1 MKRFAFV
8 LVIALAFILG
18 GSLVR
23 GNAQATDTTMGAE
36 DSSQYQGTPTSS
48 PLPPPFTPTLVG
60 TAGVT
65 ATPTPVLPS
74 GTPLP
79 TILPSVSPTFPPATF
94 TPTFVPSVSPTHP
107 PFTPSVV
114 PSIVPSSTPQFC
126 RAQFFFEE
134 PGAEYVFNN
143 GPLNG
148 LPFELC
154 PSSRPQT
161 TVAQFTHFTNGFVI
175 YRFDTRTLYV
185 FIDDGTGTV
194 IILNGLQTD
203 ASVGRFDAASAVEN
217 VLDGIQMRALGA
229 ATNFPT
235 WYLMTFQSSND
246 PIVSWHGGTV
256 MTLPSGGRLFVTNG
270 AFTDPPPVWAYVN
283 RIN

>member
-8 LVIALAFILG
+8 LVIALAIILG

-36 DSSQYQGTPTSS
+36 DLSQYQGTPTSS
-48 PLPPPFTPTLVG
+48 PLPPTLTPTMVNTPSG
-60 TAGVT
+60 T

-74 GTPLP
+74 STPSP
-79 TILPSVSPTFPPATF
+79 TILPSVSPTFPPATS
-94 TPTFVPSVSPTHP
+94 TPTF
-107 PFTPSVV
+107 V

-217 VLDGIQMRALGA
+217 VLDGIQMRALGT

-235 WYLMTFQSSND
+235 WYLMTFQSSSD
-246 PIVSWHGGTV
+246 PIVNWHGGTV